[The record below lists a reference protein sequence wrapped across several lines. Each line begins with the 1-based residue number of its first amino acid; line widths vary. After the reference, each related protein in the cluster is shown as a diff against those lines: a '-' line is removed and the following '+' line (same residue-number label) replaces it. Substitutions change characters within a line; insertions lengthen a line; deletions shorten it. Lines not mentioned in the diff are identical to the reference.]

1 MPIFKYL
8 LIITHIKIVADSSLH
23 TKPEDSH
30 STQIIE
36 DSTTNSKLEF
46 VDESVGF
53 IS

>member
-30 STQIIE
+30 STQIE